1 MLVDKNIEDLCIN
14 NKLIEDFDK
23 SKLNSISYEL
33 SIDSF
38 IVDGEEKKSDE
49 VILHSLEYIYV
60 KCDCFLN
67 MTNDL
72 CAMVIEKNSLMRKGL
87 KVDGPLYQP
96 GHKTCVYIRVFNMN
110 KDAFILKNKMNIAQL
125 SFFKLNDI
133 PNVTYDKQI
142 DSHYNNE
149 SNFIG

>member
-1 MLVDKNIEDLCIN
+1 MLVDKNIEELCVN
-14 NKLIEDFDK
+14 NKLIENFDF
-23 SKLNSISYEL
+23 SRLNSISYEL
-33 SIDSF
+33 VISSF
-38 IVDGEEKKSDE
+38 VVDDKEVNLDE
-49 VILHSLEYIYV
+49 FHLSSFDYVYV
-60 KCDCFLN
+60 KCDCSLN
-67 MTNDL
+67 MPNDL

-96 GHKTCVYIRVFNMN
+96 GHRTCVYIRVFNMN